1 MNNQQQVH
9 NDELIYAVLPDG
21 MYRSALEGLL
31 TDLRARLGLSASL
44 LNSLLTMI
52 RATRPSDWTNP
63 HVEPIC
69 SKMQQDLAH
78 TLGKTARAVRFDEYK
93 LEQLGLIEKRVC
105 ANGARKSV
113 SDHFRQGMCFTPLI
127 ERVPALLR
135 LRDELKEHEE
145 ARRVTLYRCS
155 AVKRSIKTLLMKL
168 LTLVPDDTDVCA
180 ARDIFVD
187 LPRRNDAFPTL
198 ESVQEHFEAVQNLLI
213 GLQEIDQLRLDSSG
227 GAEINFLP
235 LQEIKEEI
243 IPVCNEN
250 IPLRPDDKS
259 SEHNFTNADPR
270 GSTSYLEHKHGEA
283 EGDRKKD
290 LTEIVNPERM
300 ISFGSNDFEQA
311 VRFYQGPK
319 EQITEQDF
327 VLGSIDQLHR
337 LGIHGSAYQEAVD
350 TMGDLTTAICLLII
364 DANMRRSSNPVQNPG
379 GMLRAMTRQH
389 KAGRLNLVGSLIGLD
404 QKQKRKENSHLDD

>member
-1 MNNQQQVH
+1 MTLQNQVH
-9 NDELIYAVLPDG
+9 SDELIYAVLPDG
-21 MYRSALEGLL
+21 MTRGALEGLL
-31 TDLRARLGLSASL
+31 TDLRSRLGLSASL

-52 RATRPSDWTNP
+52 RATRPSDWGNP

-127 ERVPALLR
+127 EKVPALLR
-135 LRDELKEHEE
+135 LREQLQEHEE
-145 ARRVTLYRCS
+145 ARRVTLYKCS
-155 AVKRSIKTLLMKL
+155 AVKRNIKTLLMKL
-168 LTLVPDDTDVCA
+168 LTLMPDDADVSA
-180 ARDIFVD
+180 ARDVFVD

-198 ESVQEHFEAVQNLLI
+198 ESVEEHFEAVQNLLI
-213 GLQEIDQLRLDSSG
+213 GLQQIDELRFDSSG
-227 GAEINFLP
+227 GAEIDFLP
-235 LQEIKEEI
+235 LQDKKEDI
-243 IPVCNEN
+243 ISVCNEN

-259 SEHNFTNADPR
+259 SENDFTDADPK
-270 GSTSYLEHKHGEA
+270 GSTNCLENKYGEA
-283 EGDRKKD
+283 EVERKKD
-290 LTEIVNPERM
+290 LTEIVDPERM
-300 ISFGSNDFEQA
+300 ISFGSSDFEQA
-311 VRFYQGPK
+311 VRFYQGSK
-319 EQITEQDF
+319 AQITEQDF

-337 LGIHGSAYQEAVD
+337 LGVHSSAYQEAVE

-364 DANMRRSSNPVQNPG
+364 DANMTRNSNPVQNPG

-404 QKQKRKENSHLDD
+404 QKQKRKEKEGEL